1 MSIIEHKRYHSV
13 KVAIKIFSML
23 FMRFLKQ
30 IDYAKNRLH
39 KKFKFKKN
47 YYAK

>member
-1 MSIIEHKRYHSV
+1 MSIIELNRYHNV

-30 IDYAKNRLH
+30 IDY
-39 KKFKFKKN
+39 KKIDYIRSSNLRKFIM
-47 YYAK
+47 

>member
-30 IDYAKNRLH
+30 IDYAKIDYIRSSNLR
-39 KKFKFKKN
+39 KIIM
-47 YYAK
+47 

>member
-1 MSIIEHKRYHSV
+1 MSIIELNRYHNV

-39 KKFKFKKN
+39 KKLKFKEN
-47 YYAK
+47 YYVK